1 MAPKIWLRGFVVAAG
16 LALGASWAG
25 AAEIHT
31 GEDFTKPLSRVD
43 LRLKYRLAVGE
54 NHGSTVATAR
64 ADVPMGFGGG
74 WELVWR
80 ADVPYSWSDEP
91 SADNPD
97 AVTQHGLGDVLVQ
110 GLLIAPAGGKWAYGL
125 GAQLIFP
132 TAEKNQM
139 GTGKLQLV
147 PTVGVRY
154 DLGGWA
160 RGAWCGAL
168 LRHAFDVASRDDDRP
183 HVSQTSVQPVVHVML
198 PRLWFLTFA
207 PETRYDWREERWFVP
222 FDVTVGKMLSASVV
236 AAVEYRSAVVDDLP
250 QFSQEVE
257 ARIGFL
263 F

>member
-16 LALGASWAG
+16 LALGVSWAG

-31 GEDFTKPLSRVD
+31 GEDFTKPLSRAD

-54 NHGSTVATAR
+54 DHGSTVATAR
-64 ADVPMGFGGG
+64 VDGFLELGG
-74 WELVWR
+74 ERQLALR
-80 ADVPYSWSDEP
+80 ADVPYMWSDEP
-91 SADNPD
+91 TRDDPD
-97 AVTQHGLGDVLVQ
+97 PATKHGLSDVLVQ
-110 GLLIAPAGGKWAYGL
+110 GLVVAPAGGKWSYAV

-132 TAEKNQM
+132 TAQDDQM

-183 HVSQTSVQPVVHVML
+183 HVSQTYVQPVVHVLL